1 LALPAQECQPVRSPR
16 LALQKYDMFLEEL
29 ERSFCGN
36 IRIQLAMAEV
46 GGHLEEAGDHHP
58 LSVQEEAL

>member
-1 LALPAQECQPVRSPR
+1 
-16 LALQKYDMFLEEL
+16 MFLEEL